1 MLLPTLAAGVDF
13 PPVTPGVEA
22 ASGSGAA
29 AGGAADGAGGVGAAP
44 APPPPSLPMTPL
56 PKLKDGRP
64 LVEGEPK
71 EKEDDSKVVV
81 VGVGSET
88 DLGGSP
94 NCVCNEGDIMVPPGI
109 VDGVDGVPN
118 P

>member
-1 MLLPTLAAGVDF
+1 MGTAGVGA
-13 PPVTPGVEA
+13 GV
-22 ASGSGAA
+22 
-29 AGGAADGAGGVGAAP
+29 GAADGAGVGAGVGAEP
-44 APPPPSLPMTPL
+44 APPPLPMTPL

-71 EKEDDSKVVV
+71 EKEDDSKVEVL
-81 VGVGSET
+81 GVGSET
-88 DLGGSP
+88 ALGGSP
-94 NCVCNEGDIMVPPGI
+94 NCACNEGDIMVPPGI

>member
-44 APPPPSLPMTPL
+44 L

-94 NCVCNEGDIMVPPGI
+94 NCACNEGDIMVPPGI